1 MFIFLSLVESLK
13 NSFNFKGR
21 ASRFEISIF
30 DIFYLPI
37 PILLN
42 LAQDYVLNTLKFPN
56 VLLISSVFFILI
68 VVTLIPG
75 ISVSVRRFHD
85 IGKSGWFMLWGITII
100 ALPYIWYLQFFKN
113 PQANDTN
120 YGSYSEPKRS
130 GVGAAITLSLL
141 AVIVW
146 VTIMFLQYDMFNK
159 MIKWDYALIPK
170 TDKNEQIEYAD
181 RIVMDSSGRHRISVR
196 VACTQGDAGI
206 ILGSQ
211 AKPLGN
217 QPPKDEQFDV
227 VDKEVQLKVITEQ
240 TRNQFADTVL
250 DSENTHI
257 LPFVKN
263 FSIDTLAG
271 SEVVVVGKIQSENV
285 IIKFSLKDDN
295 VIKVLKSCEK

>member
-1 MFIFLSLVESLK
+1 
-13 NSFNFKGR
+13 
-21 ASRFEISIF
+21 
-30 DIFYLPI
+30 
-37 PILLN
+37 
-42 LAQDYVLNTLKFPN
+42 
-56 VLLISSVFFILI
+56 
-68 VVTLIPG
+68 
-75 ISVSVRRFHD
+75 
-85 IGKSGWFMLWGITII
+85 
-100 ALPYIWYLQFFKN
+100 
-113 PQANDTN
+113 
-120 YGSYSEPKRS
+120 
-130 GVGAAITLSLL
+130 
-141 AVIVW
+141 
-146 VTIMFLQYDMFNK
+146 
-159 MIKWDYALIPK
+159 
-170 TDKNEQIEYAD
+170 
-181 RIVMDSSGRHRISVR
+181 VR